1 MKNMKYIVIGIGEV
15 GSAVC
20 CHLPKRGV
28 RVLGIEEFYVPNTKG
43 VHMVFR
49 AKSKSQFTLAD
60 TSIH

>member
-20 CHLPKRGV
+20 CHLSKLGV

-43 VHMVFR
+43 VHMFFR
-49 AKSKSQFTLAD
+49 AKSKAQFTLAD
-60 TSIH
+60 TLSH

>member
-43 VHMVFR
+43 VHRLFR
-49 AKSKSQFTLAD
+49 AKSKPQFTLVE
-60 TSIH
+60 TLNH